1 MTGVAIVRHVYGSI
15 AVPRIKGRLAVILS
29 LVAVAA
35 VATPLA
41 VAQAEEHETP
51 PPGAA
56 DLGNLTPG
64 KIDLTGGTPAP
75 ALGGEQ
81 QLADGAGAAAVPTTL
96 PGLSICRKYR
106 ILSISANR
114 YIAEEQNY
122 GGSLHNVLRARTPG
136 ESVGGWEIFNICSQN
151 GGGVVYVIAP
161 SGAVVAAEFGYTG
174 TSFAALRGRSQSI
187 ATWETFDVW
196 QDGTSYFL
204 RNVARG
210 TFWTCRRDYTGSAYN
225 MMKGSGASGGSWEAL
240 RFEAV

>member
-1 MTGVAIVRHVYGSI
+1 M
-15 AVPRIKGRLAVILS
+15 PRIKGRLAIVLS

-41 VAQAEEHETP
+41 MAQAEEQQT

-56 DLGNLTPG
+56 DLGTLTPG
-64 KIDLTGGTPAP
+64 RIDLSGGSPAP
-75 ALGGEQ
+75 ALGGSGGEQ
-81 QLADGAGAAAVPTTL
+81 QLAANAVPTTL
-96 PGLSICRKYR
+96 PGLTICRRYR

-136 ESVGGWEIFNICSQN
+136 ESVGGWEIFNICSEN

-161 SGAVVAAEFGYTG
+161 SGAVVAAEYGYTG

-210 TFWTCRRDYTGSAYN
+210 TFWTCRRDYTGSVYN

>member
-1 MTGVAIVRHVYGSI
+1 MGLGSMTGVAIVRHVYGSI
-15 AVPRIKGRLAVILS
+15 AVPRIKGRFAVILS

-75 ALGGEQ
+75 TLGGEQ
-81 QLADGAGAAAVPTTL
+81 QLAAGAAVVPTTL
-96 PGLSICRKYR
+96 PGLTICRRYR

-122 GGSLHNVLRARTPG
+122 GGSLHNVL
-136 ESVGGWEIFNICSQN
+136 
-151 GGGVVYVIAP
+151 
-161 SGAVVAAEFGYTG
+161 
-174 TSFAALRGRSQSI
+174 
-187 ATWETFDVW
+187 
-196 QDGTSYFL
+196 
-204 RNVARG
+204 
-210 TFWTCRRDYTGSAYN
+210 
-225 MMKGSGASGGSWEAL
+225 
-240 RFEAV
+240 

>member
-1 MTGVAIVRHVYGSI
+1 MS
-15 AVPRIKGRLAVILS
+15 RIKGRLAIILS

-41 VAQAEEHETP
+41 MAQAEEQATP
-51 PPGAA
+51 PAVA

-64 KIDLTGGTPAP
+64 RIDLTGGSPAP
-75 ALGGEQ
+75 VLGGAGGEQ
-81 QLADGAGAAAVPTTL
+81 QLAADVVPTTL
-96 PGLSICRKYR
+96 PGLAVCRRYR

-174 TSFAALRGRSQSI
+174 SSFAALRGRSQTI
-187 ATWETFDVW
+187 ANWETFDVW